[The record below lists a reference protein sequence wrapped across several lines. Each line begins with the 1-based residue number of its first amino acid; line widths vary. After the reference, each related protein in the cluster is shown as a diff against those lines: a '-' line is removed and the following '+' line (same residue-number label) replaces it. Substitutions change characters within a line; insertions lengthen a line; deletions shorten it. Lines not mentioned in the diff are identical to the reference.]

1 VPGASAGETNRLDAA
16 RSISILRH
24 ARLSLLICLLLLT
37 GATWALTLYQTIHM
51 GDPTD
56 AALRDN
62 LTAGSMSGVAMSGM
76 HAVGWSIGS
85 AAYFMAAWTVMMA
98 AMMLPGAAPMILL
111 FDSVQARR
119 EGSAAVSTWIFASG
133 YLLVWVGAG
142 IPVYAVIETANEI
155 ALLSASTGRARW
167 MALALGTTLL
177 LAGFYQFTPIKR
189 VCLHHCRS
197 PLGFFALHWRDGR
210 LGALR
215 MGVLHGAYCLG
226 CCWALFAVLVA
237 AGVMSLVW
245 MLLLTLIVFAEK
257 VLPHGQRV
265 AALVGVTLVALGLLV
280 AVGPVAG
287 ALRF

>member
-1 VPGASAGETNRLDAA
+1 
-16 RSISILRH
+16 
-24 ARLSLLICLLLLT
+24 
-37 GATWALTLYQTIHM
+37 
-51 GDPTD
+51 
-56 AALRDN
+56 
-62 LTAGSMSGVAMSGM
+62 M

-197 PLGFFALHWRDGR
+197 PLGFFALHWRGGR